1 MPWSPIILHFC
12 CSKYIAAYQKQGFYK
27 HILYLVYVCN
37 LPFVFHLLFFLLFGH
52 FSHSQPNW
60 CYCYNFF
67 SVQFL
72 HCTHRHNFYDPRN
85 WIIVSWISDQYTPL
99 QISSNICQLW
109 AEKNPTQGFFFRK
122 KHWTILQLL
131 KVLFQ
136 ILWAID
142 DPVWV
147 SEMHSGVFKS
157 KLNKP
162 FLQFCQIF

>member
-1 MPWSPIILHFC
+1 MFEIPSCLPKTSFIEADIV
-12 CSKYIAAYQKQGFYK
+12 SM
-27 HILYLVYVCN
+27 YVCN

-72 HCTHRHNFYDPRN
+72 HRHNFYDPRN

-109 AEKNPTQGFFFRK
+109 AEKNRHQGFFFRK

-136 ILWAID
+136 ILRAI
-142 DPVWV
+142 VWV

-162 FLQFCQIF
+162 FLQFFQIV